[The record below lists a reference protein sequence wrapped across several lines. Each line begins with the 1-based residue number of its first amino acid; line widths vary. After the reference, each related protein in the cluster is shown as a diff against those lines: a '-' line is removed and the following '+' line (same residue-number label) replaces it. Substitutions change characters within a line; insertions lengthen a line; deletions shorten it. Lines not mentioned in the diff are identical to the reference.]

1 MLMLA
6 QKAHNMLLDTYKD
19 LESQDR
25 PISRD
30 LTEALML
37 LHRSFSY

>member
-1 MLMLA
+1 MLTLV
-6 QKAHNMLLDTYKD
+6 QNAHKMLLDTYKD

-37 LHRSFSY
+37 LHRSVSY